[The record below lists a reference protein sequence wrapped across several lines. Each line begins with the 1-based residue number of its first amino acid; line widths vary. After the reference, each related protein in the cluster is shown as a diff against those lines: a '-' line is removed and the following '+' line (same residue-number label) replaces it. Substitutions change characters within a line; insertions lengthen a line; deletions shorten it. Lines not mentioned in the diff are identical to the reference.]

1 MGRVRGAVN
10 ARALSLARKA
20 VDLCNCRRRE
30 AAAECLVEK
39 QVELVSFGED
49 PIMVVAT
56 LRLDV
61 ALAGGVVERTLTT
74 EPALLA
80 AHVCKAGA
88 LFGVAEGELVSN
100 GAGVASGA
108 GAADPNRQATP
119 EGGPKFDLT
128 DLVFAPRSLARL
140 SQVSFVALVELF
152 GEFGFFGISLS

>member
-30 AAAECLVEK
+30 AAAERMRNVSWCVEK

-61 ALAGGVVERTLTT
+61 ALAGGVVERPLTT

-80 AHVCKAGA
+80 AYVCKAGA
-88 LFGVAEGELVSN
+88 LFGVAEGELVSS
-100 GAGVASGA
+100 GAGVASLSVLLATG
-108 GAADPNRQATP
+108 RQ
-119 EGGPKFDLT
+119 GRGRRDF
-128 DLVFAPRSLARL
+128 
-140 SQVSFVALVELF
+140 
-152 GEFGFFGISLS
+152 